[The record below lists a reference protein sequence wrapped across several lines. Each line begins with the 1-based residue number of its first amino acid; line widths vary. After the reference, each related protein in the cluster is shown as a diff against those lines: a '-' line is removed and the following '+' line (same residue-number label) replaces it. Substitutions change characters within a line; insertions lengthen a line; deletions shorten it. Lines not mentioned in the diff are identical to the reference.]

1 MAEECM
7 ILQVIKH
14 HCKTKEL
21 DIQGSFMEPARCN
34 LKTWTFFFLL
44 KETRGYLS
52 NQTED
57 FFTENVVHF
66 QAASATQAS

>member
-21 DIQGSFMEPARCN
+21 DIQGSFMELARCN
-34 LKTWTFFFLL
+34 LKTWALFFLR
-44 KETRGYLS
+44 KTRGYSS
-52 NQTED
+52 NHTKD
-57 FFTENVVHF
+57 FFTENAVHF
-66 QAASATQAS
+66 QAAPDT

>member
-21 DIQGSFMEPARCN
+21 DNQRSFMEPARCN
-34 LKTWTFFFLL
+34 LKTWTLCLL
-44 KETRGYLS
+44 KKTRGYLS
-52 NQTED
+52 NQTKD
-57 FFTENVVHF
+57 FFFTENAVHF